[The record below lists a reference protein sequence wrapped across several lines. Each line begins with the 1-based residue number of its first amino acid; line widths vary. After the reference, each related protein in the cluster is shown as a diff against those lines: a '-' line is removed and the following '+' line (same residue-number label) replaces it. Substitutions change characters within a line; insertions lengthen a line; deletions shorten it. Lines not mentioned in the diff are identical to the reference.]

1 MSKIVVIAIGGN
13 SLMKDKSKISFQDQL
28 KTATETCNHIIR
40 MINAGYNIVITHG
53 NGPQV
58 GFSLI
63 RTDMAS
69 NVLQIVPMDGCGEI
83 LKEQ

>member
-1 MSKIVVIAIGGN
+1 
-13 SLMKDKSKISFQDQL
+13 
-28 KTATETCNHIIR
+28 

-63 RTDMAS
+63 RADMAS